1 MKIWQ
6 KIFLITLLIAMSVMM
21 IEFVMANNEY
31 HIQLNQEIK
40 KAQYLHEELY
50 LSIHNKINDRKTS
63 ENRKYL
69 DDSTYKQ
76 LMDQGVKSKQYS
88 EYGIK
93 MVINSNFEVT
103 NYHFYAMNTDDM
115 NIIKSSQPKYKI
127 TYWRDNYQLIFKSM
141 YIIDGNELVTVSH
154 HDVSNVYELYMTQ
167 IESLQGAG
175 VLLLL
180 EAMLILLIMVQ
191 SLLIPLR
198 NLRKGIR
205 EITEGNYGKQL
216 KTRGNTEI
224 TELTRDIN
232 QMSEKIAKNIG
243 EMEEMAEN
251 RKVFIDNMS
260 HEMKTPLT
268 AILGFADILTIMP
281 DITDEQKREYSEHIY
296 REALR
301 LRTMSGKLMEL
312 VQLQENN
319 LRPEIINLKDLL
331 NDVADTENIILTKS
345 EISLNKILCDAVI
358 EADSD
363 LLKSLFFNILDNAQK
378 ATQSGGSIDIVMKR
392 IEDLVQV
399 RIHDYGI
406 GIPKEEIKKI
416 TEPFY
421 MIDKSRSRKSGGAGL
436 GLALCQTIVS
446 LNNGT
451 MEIESE
457 EGKGCTVIV
466 TLPLFE
472 RSDSI

>member
-6 KIFLITLLIAMSVMM
+6 RIFLITLLIAMSVMM
-21 IEFVMANNEY
+21 LEFVMANNEY

-40 KAQYLHEELY
+40 NAQYLHEELY
-50 LSIHNKINDRKTS
+50 LSIHDKIEDRKIT
-63 ENRKYL
+63 EDKKYL
-69 DDSTYKQ
+69 NDSTYKQ

-93 MVINSNFEVT
+93 MVINGDFEVT
-103 NYHFYAMNTDDM
+103 NYHFYAMDTDDV
-115 NIIKSSQPKYKI
+115 NISDSSKAKYKL
-127 TYWRDNYQLIFKSM
+127 TYWRDSYQLIFKSM
-141 YIIDGNELVTVSH
+141 YIIDGNEIVTVSQ
-154 HDVSNVYELYMTQ
+154 HDVSPVYELYMTQ

-180 EAMLILLIMVQ
+180 EAILILLIMLQ

-198 NLRKGIR
+198 NVRKGIR

-232 QMSEKIAKNIG
+232 QMSEKIAGNIG

-251 RKVFIDNMS
+251 RRIFIGNMA

-281 DITDEQKREYSEHIY
+281 DITEEQKREYSEHIY

-331 NDVADTENIILTKS
+331 TDIAETEQIILSKS
-345 EISLNKILCDAVI
+345 EIKLYTHLCDATV

-363 LLKSLFFNILDNAQK
+363 LLKSLFFNILDNAKK
-378 ATQSGGSIDIVMKR
+378 ATKNGGSIDVVMKK
-392 IEDLVQV
+392 EKDLVKV
-399 RIHDYGI
+399 EIKDYGI

-446 LNNGT
+446 LNNGA

-457 EGKGCTVIV
+457 EGQGCTVIV
-466 TLPLFE
+466 TLPLGE
-472 RSDSI
+472 GSDSI